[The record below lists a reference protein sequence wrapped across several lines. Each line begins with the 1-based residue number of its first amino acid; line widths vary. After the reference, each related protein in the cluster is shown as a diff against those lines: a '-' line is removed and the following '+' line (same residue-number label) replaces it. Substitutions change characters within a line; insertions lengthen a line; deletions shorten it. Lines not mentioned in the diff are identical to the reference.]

1 MSIFMHHPT
10 HSPIHREPIK
20 WQAPYL
26 GHQHQKGVALF
37 MVLMVTL
44 VIVALSVSLA
54 TGVFSEYKTSRNTA
68 DLAIARQAAEA
79 ALRDAEQDVNCM
91 AWDVN
96 TKTFKFNTS
105 ISTNGSTANVRE
117 YCAQAPKLCTQIG
130 DAGVT
135 ATCANGMVL
144 KPLSASGDMPN
155 ATNIK
160 DANCTVAFGGV
171 TGQPKLATIPDAN
184 QPRYMIEVFRDPS
197 MSGRGQ
203 MPVFRMLA
211 RGYGRDMST
220 SVDLESI
227 YRPCD
232 K

>member
-1 MSIFMHHPT
+1 MYFPT
-10 HSPIHREPIK
+10 HSPVHRESVMR
-20 WQAPYL
+20 QMPYL
-26 GHQHQKGVALF
+26 GRQRQEGVALF

-54 TGVFSEYKTSRNTA
+54 TGVFSEYKISRNAA

-79 ALRDAEQDVNCM
+79 ALRDAEQDVNCL
-91 AWDVN
+91 AWDAN
-96 TKTFKFNTS
+96 TKTFKFSTS

-117 YCAQAPKLCTQIG
+117 YCAQAPKLCSQIG

-135 ATCANGMVL
+135 ATCSNGMVL
-144 KPLSASGDMPN
+144 KPLSASGAMPT
-155 ATNIK
+155 ATDIK
-160 DANCTVAFGGV
+160 DANCTVVFG
-171 TGQPKLATIPDAN
+171 TITQQPKLATIPEPN

-197 MSGRGQ
+197 VSGRGQ

-211 RGYGRDMST
+211 RGYGRDIST
-220 SVDLESI
+220 TVDLESI

>member
-1 MSIFMHHPT
+1 MYSPP
-10 HSPIHREPIK
+10 HSPMHRESIK
-20 WQAPYL
+20 RQVPYL
-26 GHQHQKGVALF
+26 GRQRQKGVALF

-54 TGVFSEYKTSRNTA
+54 TGVFSEYKISRNAA

-79 ALRDAEQDVNCM
+79 ALRDAEQDVNCL
-91 AWDVN
+91 AWDAN
-96 TKTFKFNTS
+96 TKSFKFSTS
-105 ISTNGSTANVRE
+105 ISANGSTANVRE
-117 YCAQAPKLCTQIG
+117 YCAQAPKLCSQIG

-135 ATCANGMVL
+135 ATCSNGMVL
-144 KPLSASGDMPN
+144 KPLSASGAMPN
-155 ATNIK
+155 ATDIK
-160 DANCTVAFGGV
+160 DANCTVAFG
-171 TGQPKLATIPDAN
+171 TITQQPKLATIPATIPEPN

-197 MSGRGQ
+197 VSGRGQ

-220 SVDLESI
+220 TVDLESI